1 MLIMG
6 ERCMIRI
13 LHVIGGMNRGGIETW
28 LMHVLRNIDRDH
40 FCMDFLVHTNQP
52 CDYDE
57 EIRALGSEIIPCLDS
72 AKPWLYALNFKR
84 LLREKGSYDIV
95 HSHVQH
101 FNGYVLLLAKQ
112 SGVRSRIAHSHNDTS
127 AIEAKSSWTR
137 RLYFNL
143 SKWWIARYATLG
155 LAASRLAAESLFGS
169 GWKNDLRYQVF
180 YCAIDLLPFREQVNA
195 DLVRSEFN
203 IPVDAFVIGHVGRLV
218 EQKNPLFLV
227 EIAAEVAV
235 REPKMRLLLV
245 GSGPLYSTVNAKVQ
259 QLGLDDRVI
268 FAGTRSDVNRLMLGA
283 MDVFLFPSIHE
294 GLGLVLIEAQ
304 TAGLPCVLSDV
315 VPEEAHVIE
324 PLMQRL
330 SLSQTAEV
338 WSEVILKTLKAQRE
352 ITQTEA
358 YQLIEKS
365 SFNIHNSVKQ
375 LETLYFNQSLN
386 EAKNSI

>member
-1 MLIMG
+1 
-6 ERCMIRI
+6 
-13 LHVIGGMNRGGIETW
+13 
-28 LMHVLRNIDRDH
+28 
-40 FCMDFLVHTNQP
+40 
-52 CDYDE
+52 
-57 EIRALGSEIIPCLDS
+57 
-72 AKPWLYALNFKR
+72 
-84 LLREKGSYDIV
+84 
-95 HSHVQH
+95 
-101 FNGYVLLLAKQ
+101 
-112 SGVRSRIAHSHNDTS
+112 
-127 AIEAKSSWTR
+127 
-137 RLYFNL
+137 
-143 SKWWIARYATLG
+143 
-155 LAASRLAAESLFGS
+155 
-169 GWKNDLRYQVF
+169 
-180 YCAIDLLPFREQVNA
+180 
-195 DLVRSEFN
+195 
-203 IPVDAFVIGHVGRLV
+203 
-218 EQKNPLFLV
+218 
-227 EIAAEVAV
+227 
-235 REPKMRLLLV
+235 V